1 MCAGVLC
8 SARCR
13 LRVVCSCVVAHSS
26 SGAAHSSIESALRP
40 RIEPPRGSWE
50 GAHARRDWSARACGG
65 DQQQISG
72 LGGHGRVRA
81 YRVAQTTTR
90 TPALH
95 ACTTTCARAARTA
108 SLAVPAA
115 TETSNRHR
123 QTIGQ
128 LLFLRCICPAAQPSA
143 ASIFSS
149 GGGAHACDTNTN
161 THTHTHTRSHG
172 DTPAMTAGARSR
184 CWQAA
189 GTSPPAPSWRAPGRF
204 RRRTAG
210 APVRRTAERSIQKA
224 QERLGDT

>member
-1 MCAGVLC
+1 M
-8 SARCR
+8 
-13 LRVVCSCVVAHSS
+13 
-26 SGAAHSSIESALRP
+26 I
-40 RIEPPRGSWE
+40 
-50 GAHARRDWSARACGG
+50 WSARACACGG

-72 LGGHGRVRA
+72 LGGHWRVRA

-90 TPALH
+90 APALH
-95 ACTTTCARAARTA
+95 ACTTTCTRAARTA

-115 TETSNRHR
+115 TETSNRYR

-161 THTHTHTRSHG
+161 THTHTHTHTRARARAHTHTHTRTRTRSHG

-210 APVRRTAERSIQKA
+210 APVRRIAERPIQKA
-224 QERLGDT
+224 QESLGDT